1 MRTTKLVFMVLIGLA
16 MIEFSFGQSLNAAPS
31 TKAPQPSLVAPK
43 TTASSAGQSAKAKS
57 AKGAKV
63 AKTAKAAKTVKAAKI
78 AHARKAAPSMKGLAA
93 VYSDKLAGR
102 KTSSGQKFCQAQ
114 MTAAHRSLPLGTK
127 VLVTNVR
134 NHKTVE
140 VRINDRG
147 PHHAGRVIDLTT
159 AAAAKIGMKKTGN
172 ALVQLEI
179 VRDSPTGKS

>member
-31 TKAPQPSLVAPK
+31 TKAAKASLAASK
-43 TTASSAGQSAKAKS
+43 TTKSPTSTAAKS
-57 AKGAKV
+57 AKL
-63 AKTAKAAKTVKAAKI
+63 
-78 AHARKAAPSMKGLAA
+78 MKGQAV
-93 VYSDKLAGR
+93 VYSDKLIGR
-102 KTSSGQKFCQAQ
+102 KTASGQKLCQTQ

-134 NHKTVE
+134 NNKSVE
-140 VRINDRG
+140 VRITDRG

-172 ALVQLEI
+172 ALVQLEV
-179 VRDSPTGKS
+179 VRGDSSKKS